1 MRTRDITILMSQ
13 EALVDEQRNVK
24 EKGIGTVKRDR

>member
-1 MRTRDITILMSQ
+1 MSQ